1 MRRAEEKDCC
11 LTVENQN
18 NMKKLFLI
26 LFTLLAFACC
36 SSRLT
41 EKVEARFPNE
51 QPQYVRKYDKSGDC
65 VYETEYYESGQVRME
80 GAMKNGKR
88 QGEWNAYLRD
98 GRSWSI
104 DVFKDGVLDGPST
117 VYWENG
123 NLRWEGYYKAGKHCG
138 EWKWYDEQG
147 NLLRV
152 EHYPE

>member
-1 MRRAEEKDCC
+1 MRRIGEKDYC

-41 EKVEARFPNE
+41 EKVEARYPNE

-65 VYETEYYESGQVRME
+65 VYETEYYETGQVRME

-98 GRSWSI
+98 GRPWSI
-104 DVFKDGVLDGPST
+104 DVFKDGVLEGPST

-152 EHYPE
+152 EQYPE

>member
-1 MRRAEEKDCC
+1 MRKIGEKDCC

-41 EKVEARFPNE
+41 EKVEARYPNE

-98 GRSWSI
+98 GRQWSK

-123 NLRWEGYYKAGKHCG
+123 NLRWEGYYKDGKHCG

-152 EHYPE
+152 EHYSE

>member
-26 LFTLLAFACC
+26 FFTLLAFACC

-41 EKVEARFPNE
+41 EKVEARYPNE

-152 EHYPE
+152 EHYSE

>member
-1 MRRAEEKDCC
+1 
-11 LTVENQN
+11 
-18 NMKKLFLI
+18 MKKLFLI

-41 EKVEARFPNE
+41 EKVEARYPNE

-65 VYETEYYESGQVRME
+65 VYETEYYESGQVRMA

-98 GRSWSI
+98 GRPWSI
-104 DVFKDGVLDGPST
+104 AVFKDGEYEGPST

-123 NLRWEGYYKAGKHCG
+123 NLRWEGHYKAGKHCG

>member
-1 MRRAEEKDCC
+1 MRKIGEKVCC

-41 EKVEARFPNE
+41 EKVEARYPNE

-98 GRSWSI
+98 GRQWSK
-104 DVFKDGVLDGPST
+104 DVFKDGVLEGPST

-123 NLRWEGYYKAGKHCG
+123 NLRWEGYYKDGKHCG

-152 EHYPE
+152 EHYSE

>member
-1 MRRAEEKDCC
+1 MRRAGEKDCC
-11 LTVENQN
+11 LTVENQD

-98 GRSWSI
+98 GRPWSI

-152 EHYPE
+152 EHYSE

>member
-1 MRRAEEKDCC
+1 MRRIGEKDCY
-11 LTVENQN
+11 LTVENQD

-26 LFTLLAFACC
+26 LLTLLAFACC

-98 GRSWSI
+98 GRQWSK
-104 DVFKDGVLDGPST
+104 DVFKDGVLEGPST

-123 NLRWEGYYKAGKHCG
+123 NLRWEGYYKEGKHCG

-152 EHYPE
+152 EHYSE